1 MRILFDYLTNWFVV
15 VFWVVS
21 FFLGVSIDASSL
33 CVGILGAMDLLEVID
48 DTVFVTLFA
57 ISFPNFASA
66 DLFFFLFL
74 FVSLFVFWERGC
86 SECLAINFWNIQG
99 FQNWFY
105 LIFAQGFS
113 SRFLAFFR
121 VQISAYIIFW
131 WYLIINTILFST
143 AFQTPLHKMVYQSQG
158 KTYFKVFKV
167 LDKVS

>member
-66 DLFFFLFL
+66 ACFCL
-74 FVSLFVFWERGC
+74 FVCLFVFWERGC
-86 SECLAINFWNIQG
+86 SGCLAINFWNIQG

-113 SRFLAFFR
+113 SRFLAFSR
-121 VQISAYIIFW
+121 VQISAIIFW
-131 WYLIINTILFST
+131 WFDN
-143 AFQTPLHKMVYQSQG
+143 
-158 KTYFKVFKV
+158 
-167 LDKVS
+167 